1 MTAQPVIKLGRKD
14 LMSDQEVRWCPGCGD
29 YAILK
34 SVQGALAGL
43 GVAKENMVVISGIGC
58 AARFPYYMDTYGF
71 HSIHGRAPAFATGA
85 KMANPDLSV
94 WVIGGDGDMM
104 SIGGNHLI
112 HALRR
117 NIDLTVLLFNN
128 RIYGLTK
135 GQFSPT
141 SGLGIKTKS
150 SPMGSIDRA
159 FNPLALALGAG
170 ATFVG
175 RSVDVWGKHLEA
187 MVAAAHAHKG
197 TSFIEILQNCIIF
210 NKDVHDDAIG
220 RASKAE
226 HSVDVVHGEPLI
238 FGANGDKGIRL
249 KGFTPEVV
257 NVADVDASE
266 LLKHDEAADSPA
278 FAQLLASF
286 DIPDLPVTTG
296 ILRRVQRP
304 TYEASMDEQVALAQ
318 AAGRPSLDDLFAQGD
333 TWTVE

>member
-1 MTAQPVIKLGRKD
+1 MTAQPLIELRRKD
-14 LMSDQEVRWCPGCGD
+14 LVSDQEVRWCPGCGD
-29 YAILK
+29 YSILK
-34 SVQGALAGL
+34 SVQNALANL

-71 HSIHGRAPAFATGA
+71 HTIHGRAPAFGTGA

-175 RSVDVWGKHLEA
+175 RSVDVWGKHLES

-210 NKDVHDDAIG
+210 NKDVHADSIG
-220 RASKAE
+220 RAAKAE
-226 HSVDVVHGEPLI
+226 HSIDVVHGEPLI
-238 FGANGDKGIRL
+238 FGANDDKGIRL
-249 KGFTPEVV
+249 NGFTPEVV
-257 NVADVDASE
+257 NVADVDPSE

-278 FAQLLASF
+278 LAQLLASF
-286 DIPDLPVTTG
+286 DIPDLPVATG
-296 ILRRVQRP
+296 ILRRVERP
-304 TYEASMDEQVALAQ
+304 TYEVEMDQQVALAQ
-318 AAGRPSLDDLFAQGD
+318 AGGKPSLDDLFAQGD

>member
-1 MTAQPVIKLGRKD
+1 MTAQPLITLGRKD
-14 LMSDQEVRWCPGCGD
+14 LATDQEVRWCPGCGD

-43 GVAKENMVVISGIGC
+43 GVAKENMVIISGIGC

-94 WVIGGDGDMM
+94 WVVGGDGDMM

-112 HALRR
+112 HLLRR
-117 NIDLTVLLFNN
+117 NVDLTVLLFNN

-150 SPMGSIDRA
+150 SPMGSIDPA

-175 RSVDVWGKHLEA
+175 RSVDIWGKHLEA
-187 MVAAAHAHKG
+187 MVTAAHAHKG

-210 NKDVHDDAIG
+210 NKDVHDGAIG
-220 RASKAE
+220 RAEKAE
-226 HSVDVVHGEPLI
+226 HSVDLVHGEPLI
-238 FGANGDKGIRL
+238 FGENRDKGIRL
-249 KGFTPEVV
+249 DGFTPRIV
-257 NVADVDASE
+257 NVADVDPSQ
-266 LLKHDEAADSPA
+266 LLVHDETTDSAAY
-278 FAQLLASF
+278 AQLLASF
-286 DIPDLPVTTG
+286 DIPDLPVVTG
-296 ILRRVQRP
+296 ILRKVQRP
-304 TYEASMDEQVALAQ
+304 TYEVSIADQVKLAQ
-318 AAGRPSLDDLFAQGD
+318 AAGRPSLDDLFSQGD
-333 TWTVE
+333 TWTVQ

>member
-1 MTAQPVIKLGRKD
+1 
-14 LMSDQEVRWCPGCGD
+14 
-29 YAILK
+29 
-34 SVQGALAGL
+34 
-43 GVAKENMVVISGIGC
+43 
-58 AARFPYYMDTYGF
+58 MDTYGF

-112 HALRR
+112 HLLRR
-117 NIDLTVLLFNN
+117 NVDLTVLLFNN

-141 SGLGIKTKS
+141 TGKGVKTKS
-150 SPMGSIDRA
+150 SPMGSIDEA
-159 FNPLALALGAG
+159 FNPLSLALGAG

-187 MVAAAHAHKG
+187 MVSAAHAHKG

-210 NKDVHDDAIG
+210 NKDVHDGTVG
-220 RASKAE
+220 RATKAE
-226 HSVDVVHGEPLI
+226 HSVDVVHGQPVI
-238 FGANGDKGIRL
+238 FGANSDKGIRL
-249 KGFTPEVV
+249 NGFTPEVV

-266 LLKHDEAADSPA
+266 LLVHDETAGGLG
-278 FAQLLASF
+278 QLLAGF
-286 DIPDLPVTTG
+286 DLPDLPMVTG
-296 ILRRVQRP
+296 ILRRVERP
-304 TYEASMDEQVALAQ
+304 TYEVAMDAQVAEAQ
-318 AAGRPSLDDLFAQGD
+318 AGGVPSLDDLFAQGD